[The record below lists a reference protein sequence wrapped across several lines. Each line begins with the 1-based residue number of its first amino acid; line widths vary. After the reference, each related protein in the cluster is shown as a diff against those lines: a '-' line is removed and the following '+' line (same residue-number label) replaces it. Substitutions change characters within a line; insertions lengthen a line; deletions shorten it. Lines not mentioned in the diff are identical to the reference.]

1 VWALAAVA
9 GALSVLTR
17 WLPFGEARAVTVRVA
32 PILLFLVAVTVLAE
46 LADSAGVFDVA
57 AVGMARLGRGSVV
70 GLFLLVALL
79 GIATT
84 VLLSLD
90 TTAVLLTPVVLALT
104 ARLQLNP
111 LPFALLA
118 VWIANAAS
126 LLLPVSNLTNL
137 LALDRLHLSAVAFA
151 ARMALPAAVAA
162 VGAVLVV
169 GLRFAGSLRGRY
181 EKPPSFRP
189 DDMLL
194 CILTAIAC
202 LAFAPAVLLGA
213 SAWAAASAAAV
224 PVVVLF
230 LFRRRSAVRWGLA
243 PWRLV
248 LLTEGLFLL
257 VAAAG
262 RHGIDDL
269 LHRLIGSGGNG
280 RVGAIAATTANLGNN
295 LPAYLALERTT
306 PVAHLPAL
314 LVGVNVGPLIL
325 VWGSLAT
332 LLWRERCRA
341 RGVHVSALQ
350 FGLLGLVGVP
360 LILVPTLLTLP

>member
-1 VWALAAVA
+1 
-9 GALSVLTR
+9 
-17 WLPFGEARAVTVRVA
+17 
-32 PILLFLVAVTVLAE
+32 
-46 LADSAGVFDVA
+46 
-57 AVGMARLGRGSVV
+57 
-70 GLFLLVALL
+70 
-79 GIATT
+79 
-84 VLLSLD
+84 
-90 TTAVLLTPVVLALT
+90 
-104 ARLQLNP
+104 
-111 LPFALLA
+111 
-118 VWIANAAS
+118 
-126 LLLPVSNLTNL
+126 
-137 LALDRLHLSAVAFA
+137 
-151 ARMALPAAVAA
+151 
-162 VGAVLVV
+162 
-169 GLRFAGSLRGRY
+169 
-181 EKPPSFRP
+181 
-189 DDMLL
+189 
-194 CILTAIAC
+194 
-202 LAFAPAVLLGA
+202 
-213 SAWAAASAAAV
+213 
-224 PVVVLF
+224 VVLF

-248 LLTEGLFLL
+248 LLTEGLFLV

-269 LHRLIGSGGNG
+269 LHRLIGDGGNG